1 MRWNACICDKKN
13 YHSYCWLCMRCE
25 YNRLLRSFF
34 QHLSE
39 SFYHFII
46 AWKWERNKIRTAHKG
61 RVGKKMVHRQR
72 HQVNYFRFAYKKSEL
87 RISLISFVIIH
98 TSVDNFL
105 GQFFFL
111 HFPSSNYLWSLAFG
125 CCVCSLDEHNYSTD
139 WCHENRF
146 RFQLKHITNCLP
158 PPHHCSYYTV

>member
-105 GQFFFL
+105 GQFFFCIFL
-111 HFPSSNYLWSLAFG
+111 RQIIYGHWHLA
-125 CCVCSLDEHNYSTD
+125 VVSVLLTNIIIQPTD
-139 WCHENRF
+139 AMRIVFDFN
-146 RFQLKHITNCLP
+146 
-158 PPHHCSYYTV
+158 